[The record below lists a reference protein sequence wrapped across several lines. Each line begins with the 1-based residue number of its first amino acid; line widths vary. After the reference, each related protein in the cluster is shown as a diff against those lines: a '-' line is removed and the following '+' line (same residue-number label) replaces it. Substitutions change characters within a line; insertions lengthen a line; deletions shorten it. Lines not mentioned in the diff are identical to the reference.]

1 MTQRQRFRALRFV
14 HPDFDAAVGHP
25 GLRVAA
31 SGRIDMVDADAS
43 VRQAVLILL
52 TTRPGERVMMP
63 TYGCDL
69 YQVLFAPNDATTAGL
84 AIHYVRRALE
94 RWEPRIDILDLD
106 AAQNAEDPARL
117 DIRLE
122 YRVRPTLNEEQLT
135 LQLQLLGPPVS

>member
-1 MTQRQRFRALRFV
+1 MSRRQRFRALRFV
-14 HPDFDAAVGHP
+14 HPDFDAAVGNY

-43 VRQAVLILL
+43 VRQAVLLLL
-52 TTRPGERVMMP
+52 TTRPGERVMLP

-69 YQVLFAPNDATTAGL
+69 YQLLFAPNDATTAGL
-84 AIHYVRRALE
+84 AIHYVRLALE

-106 AAQNAEDPARL
+106 ASRSPEDPARL
-117 DIRLE
+117 EIRLG